1 MAVSVFNANV
11 DWTKLSICMIA
22 LIVFTIAFELMVHEI
37 EHAVKPHKYYKEMV
51 EKLFKEL
58 MILGFVSFSLL
69 LAVELGTDPTT
80 EWFVT
85 LEVAHL
91 WIFFVA

>member
-1 MAVSVFNANV
+1 MR
-11 DWTKLSICMIA
+11 L
-22 LIVFTIAFELMVHEI
+22 
-37 EHAVKPHKYYKEMV
+37 

-69 LAVELGTDPTT
+69 LAVELGIDPTL